1 MQNFLACRLSFNC
14 VAASNMVLPR
24 NKGSVL
30 RGAFFGALRRDF
42 CLNNTASSCPTCPAA
57 EMCPVSRLAATVDK
71 ENPRGEEIVRP
82 FALEPIVSDATQ
94 YGQGELFSFGI
105 TLLGKT
111 LTLFPYTVLAI
122 QRMGELGMGN
132 RKLAPGL
139 FSLREVTVSNPLLS
153 VEKSIFDHESKLVKV
168 PDVAIT
174 HNDVLRYSAAL
185 PQDRVRLRLM
195 TPLRLVMDGKLV
207 HRLTLQALMRRL
219 LRRLTDLHSYF
230 CDEKLELDFHGLLEK
245 AEHVK
250 VAEDRTYWVDLSSY
264 SRRRQAS
271 TPIGGLVGEI
281 SFAGEL
287 QDFLPFLV
295 WGQFTHAGK
304 DVTKGNGWY
313 EILGV
318 GNRE

>member
-1 MQNFLACRLSFNC
+1 MQDFVAYRLNFNC
-14 VAASNMVLPR
+14 AATTDMMLPR
-24 NKGSVL
+24 NKGSML

-42 CLNNTASSCPTCPAA
+42 CLNKAANSCLTCPAA
-57 EMCPVSRLAATVDK
+57 EMCPVSRLAATVDR

-82 FALEPIVSDATQ
+82 FALEPMVSDVTRFE
-94 YGQGELFSFGI
+94 QGDIFSFSI

-111 LTLFPYTVLAI
+111 LTLFPYTVLAV

-132 RKLAPGL
+132 RELAPGL
-139 FSLREVTVSNPLLS
+139 FSLREVTVTNPLLG
-153 VEKSIFDHESKLVKV
+153 VEESIFNHESKLVRV

-174 HNDVLRYSAAL
+174 HEDVLRRSATL
-185 PQDRVRLRLM
+185 PQDSVCLRLV

-207 HRLTLQALMRRL
+207 HCLTFHALMRRL
-219 LRRLTDLHSYF
+219 LRRLTDLQNHF
-230 CDEKLELDFHGLLEK
+230 CDERLELDFRGLLDK
-245 AEHVK
+245 AEQVQ
-250 VAEDRTYWVDLSSY
+250 VAGDKTYWVDLSSY
-264 SRRRQAS
+264 SRRRQAR

-281 SFAGEL
+281 TFKGEL

-313 EILGV
+313 QITDSWL
-318 GNRE
+318 